1 MASTSCLFW
10 IKFFIWIP
18 AASGIGAIISIF
30 LHNPILSTILGGVI
44 ASPILFADYIVRH
57 YIDKNKKNIIVEEVR
72 LKQDELESLG
82 DGEYGIVVCPKCG
95 KKNFLGTSHCNNCG
109 KDLRMIT

>member
-18 AASGIGAIISIF
+18 VSGGLGAIINIF
-30 LHNPILSTILGGVI
+30 LLNLLISNIIGGVI

-57 YIDKNKKNIIVEEVR
+57 YIDKNKISTIVEEVK
-72 LKQDELESLG
+72 LKQNELGSLG
-82 DGEYGIVVCPKCG
+82 AGEYDIIVCPECG
-95 KKNFLGTSHCNNCG
+95 KKNFLGTSHCNKCG
-109 KDLRMIT
+109 KDLRVIT

>member
-10 IKFFIWIP
+10 IKFFIWILVTGGL
-18 AASGIGAIISIF
+18 GIIINIF
-30 LHNPILSTILGGVI
+30 LLNPILSNILGGVI

-57 YIDKNKKNIIVEEVR
+57 NIDKNKRNTIVENVK
-72 LKQDELESLG
+72 LKKDELESLG
-82 DGEYGIVVCPKCG
+82 AGEYDIILCPKCG

-109 KDLRMIT
+109 QDLRVLT